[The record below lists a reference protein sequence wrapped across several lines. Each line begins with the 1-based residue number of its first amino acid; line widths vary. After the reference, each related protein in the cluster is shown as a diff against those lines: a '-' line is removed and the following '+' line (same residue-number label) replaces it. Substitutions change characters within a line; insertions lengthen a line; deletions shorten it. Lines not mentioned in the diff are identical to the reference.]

1 MSKVIRFR
9 LDPRSIQ
16 GAIREIEAYKRKLSK
31 INDDICLNLAKIGM
45 QEASVRFASAQYD
58 GTNDSVVT
66 IEQIENGYKVIASGK
81 TVAFIEFGT
90 GVHYNSGV
98 SYPLEKPSGIVGIG
112 EYGKKQG
119 KKDEWRYNG
128 EPGTNGELRTS
139 SRTGETYVVTH
150 GNPAQMP
157 MYYALAKMQGEVERI
172 VKEAFRSA

>member
-9 LDPRSIQ
+9 LYSRSIQ
-16 GAIREIEAYKRKLSK
+16 GAIREIEAYKRRLSK
-31 INDDICLNLAKIGM
+31 IKDDICLNLAKIGM

-66 IEQIENGYKVIASGK
+66 IEQMENGYKVVASGNA
-81 TVAFIEFGT
+81 VAFIEFGT
-90 GVHYNSGV
+90 GVHYNAGV

-128 EPGTNGELRTS
+128 DPGTNGELRTS
-139 SRTGETYVVTH
+139 SSGETYVVTH

-157 MYYALAKMQGEVERI
+157 MYNALTAMRSEVERI
-172 VKEAFRSA
+172 VREAFRNA